1 MRTFQRKLTAVKE
14 KIKNMKTDS
23 KVAIATGVGLAST
36 VVPAFAAGSTPLIN
50 VSGVNFM
57 SVLDEVVAL
66 VPVLLPPIMG
76 FIAFRKGFGF
86 LKSALKGA

>member
-14 KIKNMKTDS
+14 KIKNMKADT
-23 KVAIATGVGLAST
+23 KVALATSVGLAST
-36 VVPAFAAGSTPLIN
+36 VVPAFAAGETLIN
-50 VSGVNFM
+50 VTGVNFM